1 MTDETKRR
9 LNIASIVLNIIA
21 TAVLIALMIRIIT
34 M

>member
-9 LNIASIVLNIIA
+9 LNTASIAINWVT

>member
-9 LNIASIVLNIIA
+9 LNIASVVLNLVA
-21 TAVLIALMIRIIT
+21 TVALIALLVRLVT

>member
-9 LNIASIVLNIIA
+9 LNIASTALNII
-21 TAVLIALMIRIIT
+21 TTGVLIALMIRIIT

>member
-9 LNIASIVLNIIA
+9 LNIASTALNLVA
-21 TAVLIALMIRIIT
+21 TVALIALLVRLVT

>member
-9 LNIASIVLNIIA
+9 LNIAAIVLDLV
-21 TAVLIALMIRIIT
+21 TTGVLIALLIRLVT

>member
-9 LNIASIVLNIIA
+9 LNVASIVLNLVA
-21 TAVLIALMIRIIT
+21 TGTLIALLVRLVT

>member
-9 LNIASIVLNIIA
+9 LNIASIVLNWV
-21 TAVLIALMIRIIT
+21 TTGVLIALMIRIIT

>member
-9 LNIASIVLNIIA
+9 LNIASIALNLVA
-21 TAVLIALMIRIIT
+21 TVALIALLVRLVT

>member
-9 LNIASIVLNIIA
+9 LNIASVVLNLVA
-21 TAVLIALMIRIIT
+21 TGVLIALLVRLVT

>member
-9 LNIASIVLNIIA
+9 LNIASTALNLVA
-21 TAVLIALMIRIIT
+21 TGVLIALMIRIIT

>member
-9 LNIASIVLNIIA
+9 LNIASIALNWV
-21 TAVLIALMIRIIT
+21 TTGVLIALMIRIIT

>member
-1 MTDETKRR
+1 MTDETKRH
-9 LNIASIVLNIIA
+9 LNIAATALNIIT

>member
-9 LNIASIVLNIIA
+9 LNIASIVLNIIS
-21 TAVLIALMIRIIT
+21 TGVLIALLIRLVT

>member
-9 LNIASIVLNIIA
+9 LNIASVVLNLVA
-21 TAVLIALMIRIIT
+21 TGVLIALLIRLVT

>member
-9 LNIASIVLNIIA
+9 LNIASIALHLIS
-21 TAVLIALMIRIIT
+21 TGVLIALLIRLVT

>member
-9 LNIASIVLNIIA
+9 LNIASTALNIIA